1 MTQPKTGA
9 ETGAAPAHAPRAS
22 LQRLVSCIRMDEVC
36 VLQGAPV
43 IGACFAMADF
53 SAATLLTIAALV
65 AGNLCLVAHVFVV
78 NDWAGIHGDLQ
89 DPRRASQTYVARG
102 ENAARM
108 GRLAWA
114 LLALALLI
122 FGLVSPASFF
132 IASTIAVLSAVYSFP
147 GIHGKG
153 VPVLNSLL
161 HVSGGTLHF
170 LLGYAALAPISPHG
184 AAIGCYFGLVFAAGH
199 LTHETRDHDGDLH
212 NGIRTNAVAFGK
224 KTSFFASLFL
234 FSAAYGWLTVLAL
247 LGFVPLVLSMAAV
260 LYVIHL
266 RAAWMA
272 LRDDLTYPAVRRL
285 QTVYRN
291 IHVVIGLA
299 MLATVAPW

>member
-1 MTQPKTGA
+1 MTQPELQTVP
-9 ETGAAPAHAPRAS
+9 APARRAS
-22 LQRLVSCIRMDEVC
+22 LWRLLSCIRIDEVC

-53 SAATLLTIAALV
+53 SAATLFTIAALV
-65 AGNLCLVAHVFVV
+65 AGNLCLVAHVFVL
-78 NDWAGIHGDLQ
+78 NDWAGVHGDLR
-89 DPRRASQTYVARG
+89 DPHRASRTYVAKG
-102 ENAARM
+102 ENTARM

-122 FGLVSPASFF
+122 FGLLSRASFA
-132 IASTIAVLSAVYSFP
+132 IALTIAVFSAIYSFP

-153 VPVLNSLL
+153 VPLLNSLL
-161 HVSGGTLHF
+161 HVFGGALHF
-170 LLGYAALAPISPHG
+170 LLGYAALAPLSPHG

-199 LTHETRDHDGDLH
+199 LTHETRDHDGDLQ

-224 KTSFFASLFL
+224 RKAFLAGLLL
-234 FSAAYGWLTVLAL
+234 FSMAYLSLTVLAL
-247 LGFVPLVLSMAAV
+247 LGLVPRMLSLAIV
-260 LYVIHL
+260 LYAIHL
-266 RAAWMA
+266 RASWQA
-272 LRDDLTYPAVRRL
+272 LRDGLTYASVRRL

>member
-1 MTQPKTGA
+1 MTQPELQAVPAGA
-9 ETGAAPAHAPRAS
+9 RRAS
-22 LQRLVSCIRMDEVC
+22 LWRLLSCIRIDEVC
-36 VLQGAPV
+36 VLQGAPL

-53 SAATLLTIAALV
+53 SAATLFTIAALV
-65 AGNLCLVAHVFVV
+65 AGNLCLVAHVFVL
-78 NDWAGIHGDLQ
+78 NDWAGVHGDLR
-89 DPRRASQTYVARG
+89 DPHRASRTYVAKG
-102 ENAARM
+102 ENTARM

-122 FGLVSPASFF
+122 FGLLSRASFA
-132 IASTIAVLSAVYSFP
+132 IALTIAVFSAIYSFP

-153 VPVLNSLL
+153 VPLLNSLL
-161 HVSGGTLHF
+161 HVFGGALHF
-170 LLGYAALAPISPHG
+170 LLGYAALAPMSLHG

-199 LTHETRDHDGDLH
+199 LTHETRDHDGDRQ

-224 KTSFFASLFL
+224 RTAFLAGLLL
-234 FSAAYGWLTVLAL
+234 FSMAYLSLTVLAL
-247 LGFVPLVLSMAAV
+247 LGLVPRVLSLAIV
-260 LYVIHL
+260 LYAIHL
-266 RAAWMA
+266 RASWQA
-272 LRDDLTYPAVRRL
+272 LRDGLTYPGVRRL